1 MLSKCANPNCA
12 ATFRYLHEGK
22 LYVIDVSSDFARSR
36 SLADPK
42 MVGTCGKREYYW
54 LCSTCCRH
62 MTIRVN
68 RDEEVLVRQRR
79 GSENGSEPAP
89 FVVSVV
95 PKDSAIR

>member
-22 LYVIDVSSDFARSR
+22 LYVIDLRSDFARRR
-36 SLADPK
+36 SFADPK
-42 MVGTCGKREYYW
+42 TAGTCDKREYYW

-68 RDEEVLVRQRR
+68 RDEEVPVRQRL
-79 GSENGSEPAP
+79 GSENNSETAL

-95 PKDSAIR
+95 PKQSAIR